1 MCIPKHIAI
10 IMDGNGRWAEKRG
23 LKRYKG
29 HVVGAKAIK
38 PVVLHCNEIG
48 VKILT
53 MYAFSTENW
62 KRSKLEVLTLIRLIN
77 KYLDDMDKF
86 LKYNVKIKFFGD
98 LSVFKQSMQNR
109 IKQVEEKFSKNTG
122 MTFAIALNYGGKDE
136 IKNAFKK
143 MLKEVKD
150 DKIKIEDVSEE
161 LIDEFLYTKGF
172 PMVDLLIRP
181 GGEFRISNF
190 LLWQSA
196 YAEFVFLKDVLW
208 PDFKPKH
215 IDLAIKEYKK
225 RNRRYGNVIKGV
237 SLWKLE

>member
-1 MCIPKHIAI
+1 
-10 IMDGNGRWAEKRG
+10 MDGNGRWAEKRG

-29 HVVGAKAIK
+29 HIVGAKAIK

-48 VKILT
+48 IEILT

-62 KRSKLEVLTLIRLIN
+62 KRSKLEVLTLIKLIN
-77 KYLDDMDKF
+77 SYLDDMDKF

-98 LSVFKQSMQNR
+98 LSVFNKNMQNK

-136 IKNAFKK
+136 IK
-143 MLKEVKD
+143 
-150 DKIKIEDVSEE
+150 IEDVSEE
-161 LIDEFLYTKGF
+161 LIDGFLYTKGF

-181 GGEFRISNF
+181 GGEFRLSNF

-208 PDFKPKH
+208 PDFKPAH

-225 RNRRYGNVIKGV
+225 RNRRYGDVFKGV
-237 SLWKLE
+237 SL